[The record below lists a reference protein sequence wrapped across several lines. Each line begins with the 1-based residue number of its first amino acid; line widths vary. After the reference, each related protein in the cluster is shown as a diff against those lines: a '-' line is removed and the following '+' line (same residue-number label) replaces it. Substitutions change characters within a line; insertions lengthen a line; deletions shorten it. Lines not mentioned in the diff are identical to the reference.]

1 MNFASKVASR
11 LNAAAGLAAC
21 AALVVMMLIAVVDV
35 VLRTVF
41 SAPLMA
47 ASEVIEIAMVLT
59 IFLIY
64 PRVSFKGMHISIDLL
79 DAAMPDAARRV
90 QHVLAALL
98 GAAVFFAVAWR
109 IGHLGADAW
118 ASEEVTGIL
127 GVPLGHVYA
136 FICAMSVVT
145 AGSFLATLPAAFCRG
160 AFIHPSMPLDEVSE

>member
-1 MNFASKVASR
+1 MSASTSAFRQLSVAI
-11 LNAAAGLAAC
+11 LKGF
-21 AALVVMMLIAVVDV
+21 
-35 VLRTVF
+35 LRD
-41 SAPLMA
+41 
-47 ASEVIEIAMVLT
+47 
-59 IFLIY
+59 
-64 PRVSFKGMHISIDLL
+64 R
-79 DAAMPDAARRV
+79 
-90 QHVLAALL
+90 
-98 GAAVFFAVAWR
+98 AAVFFAVAWR